1 MELKLDYL
9 RFEDHIR
16 QMETKPKTRGDILL
30 YGSSFFTCW
39 GADRCHQQLLHAT
52 DGKLSV
58 TNHGFGGAV
67 IDELLYFYPRLV
79 QPYAP
84 SAVVIRSGYNEIN
97 GGQSP
102 RDSAFL
108 LKRLVD
114 WIHTDFPHIPVV
126 LLKTFHCKRD
136 SEALH
141 EKMMEYN
148 RHLDAIFSEAD
159 NVTVLDITPFFYEDP
174 AVIGDRAKLR
184 DVFVAD
190 GLHLNDAGYAE
201 MANYLGTLLLQ
212 ILPIKK

>member
-1 MELKLDYL
+1 MELKIDYH

-16 QMETKPKTRGDILL
+16 QMESKPKTCGDILF

-39 GADRCHQQLLHAT
+39 GEERCHQQLLHAT
-52 DGKLSV
+52 EGKLSV

-79 QPYAP
+79 RPYAP

-102 RDSAFL
+102 RDSVFL
-108 LKRLVD
+108 LKRLID
-114 WIHTDFPHIPVV
+114 WLQLDFPGIPVV
-126 LLKTFHCKRD
+126 IIKGFHNKCD
-136 SEALH
+136 NEAHYTRML
-141 EKMMEYN
+141 EYN
-148 RHLDAIFSEAD
+148 RRLDDAFSGRE
-159 NVTVLDITPFFYEDP
+159 NVTVADITPFFYEKPED
-174 AVIGDRAKLR
+174 IGDRTKLR

-201 MANYLGTLLLQ
+201 MADFLGQLLTK
-212 ILPIKK
+212 ILK